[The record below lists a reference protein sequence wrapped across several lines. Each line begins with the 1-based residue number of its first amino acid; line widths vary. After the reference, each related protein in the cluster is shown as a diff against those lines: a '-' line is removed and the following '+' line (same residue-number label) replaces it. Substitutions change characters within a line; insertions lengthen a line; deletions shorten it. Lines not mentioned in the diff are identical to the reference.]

1 MRGANAKLHVNKLV
15 TLVAIKLEEKCQSI
29 GHGYRMFDKNGDDL
43 ISRDE
48 FKRGLDRLKIKFSEQ
63 DTELIFSH
71 LDQDGDGKLNYHEF
85 GSLQKRPIYFPAENP
100 YEQQSES
107 MPSLPSFQRPR
118 SMDFEQLERVAG
130 KMNIIGKTA
139 RKNSMKRRGTIPKSY
154 LEPGHIFGMSS
165 QPSLA
170 AVRNGSSQSS
180 ASVSSGLRRHNSQ
193 MMGIIKHTDNL
204 REGLQKRIDLKTQ
217 MDRIKSESRALP
229 INTTKSSVLR
239 SASAVTSKML
249 VDMHQ

>member
-1 MRGANAKLHVNKLV
+1 
-15 TLVAIKLEEKCQSI
+15 
-29 GHGYRMFDKNGDDL
+29 
-43 ISRDE
+43 
-48 FKRGLDRLKIKFSEQ
+48 
-63 DTELIFSH
+63 
-71 LDQDGDGKLNYHEF
+71 
-85 GSLQKRPIYFPAENP
+85 
-100 YEQQSES
+100 
-107 MPSLPSFQRPR
+107 
-118 SMDFEQLERVAG
+118 
-130 KMNIIGKTA
+130 
-139 RKNSMKRRGTIPKSY
+139 
-154 LEPGHIFGMSS
+154 MSS

-170 AVRNGSSQSS
+170 AARNGSSQSS